1 MTLSRERER
10 ETMAQTA
17 DINFDIVVFS
27 LSLIGKT
34 KAAEA

>member
-1 MTLSRERER
+1 MTLSRER